1 MVNFQVR
8 IVRDIETV
16 VYLFISLVLPK
27 EPMLGGL
34 NAVSNK
40 FEQEVKITFDTGQVK
55 SSLIKHV
62 FVGVNGILLV

>member
-8 IVRDIETV
+8 IVRDIVTV
-16 VYLFISLVLPK
+16 VYQFISLVLPK
-27 EPMLGGL
+27 EPTLGGL

-40 FEQEVKITFDTGQVK
+40 FEQEVKSTFYTGQVK

>member
-8 IVRDIETV
+8 IVRDVETV
-16 VYLFISLVLPK
+16 VYQFISLTLPK
-27 EPMLGGL
+27 EPTLGGL

-40 FEQEVKITFDTGQVK
+40 FGEEIKITFHTGQVK
-55 SSLIKHV
+55 SSLMKHV